1 MQQPQRE
8 GTEFSLNL
16 DEVLFI
22 LFRHKWKILLCAA
35 IGVALAAYTYVSYQP
50 LYESEAKLMLRYVV
64 DRSTVDSLDSQPKTP
79 GTLYGDSLV
88 NAEVEILTSWDLAE
102 QVASAIGLD
111 RFVSPNREITKAAAA
126 GNLLQGLA
134 ASATRG
140 GNMIYVSY
148 KNADPQLAVRVL
160 EELVS
165 LYFVKHLELHRSADA
180 FNFVAQ
186 QSDQV
191 RARLNQT
198 EEELKQLKAK
208 AGIASL
214 ADRYIDHR
222 RRTGAKPRSF
232 ARRRN

>member
-1 MQQPQRE
+1 
-8 GTEFSLNL
+8 
-16 DEVLFI
+16 
-22 LFRHKWKILLCAA
+22 
-35 IGVALAAYTYVSYQP
+35 
-50 LYESEAKLMLRYVV
+50 MLRYVV
-64 DRSTVDSLDSQPKTP
+64 DRSAVDSLDSQPKTP
-79 GTLYGDSLV
+79 GTSYGDSLV

-214 ADRYIDHR
+214 ADSTSTID
-222 RRTGAKPRSF
+222 AELARSRE
-232 ARRRN
+232 ALRVGRN